1 MPDRFQVL
9 RLLADGDYHSGES
22 LAARLGVSRTAIW
35 KHIRALGQ
43 YGLEVQAA
51 PGRGYRL
58 GQAVELL
65 DRVRIRRGLTPAARR
80 LLGALEILTETDS
93 TNQRLI
99 ESAPGVRDFPA
110 RACLAE
116 YQRAGRGRRGNRWV
130 APIGAGLCLSLLWRF
145 DAPPL
150 SLMGLSLA
158 AGVVLV
164 RALEAVG
171 GRGCGLKWPNDLV
184 YEGRKLGGILVEVRG
199 EADGPCSVIIGVG
212 VNVALPAAV
221 LQQID
226 QPSTDLARILG
237 QPPSRNELAAAVING
252 LCDMLPDC
260 QRKAGLQRYF
270 DIWRQYDALSG
281 RTVLV
286 RLARGECAE
295 GQAQA
300 IDADGALVVA
310 TAEGLRRFFAGDVSV
325 RAAR

>member
-35 KHIRALGQ
+35 KHIQALGQ

-58 GQAVELL
+58 AHAVELL
-65 DRVRIRRGLTPAARR
+65 DGVRIRQGLTPAARHD
-80 LLGALEILTETDS
+80 LGTLDILTETDS

-99 ESAPGVRDFPA
+99 ESARGDPDIPA

-116 YQRAGRGRRGNRWV
+116 YQRAGRGRRGNQWV
-130 APIGAGLCLSLLWRF
+130 APLGAGLCLSLLWRF
-145 DAPPL
+145 DAPPV

-164 RALEAVG
+164 RALETLG

-184 YEGRKLGGILVEVRG
+184 WESRKLGGILVEVRG
-199 EADGPCSVIIGVG
+199 EADGPCSAIIGIG
-212 VNVALPAAV
+212 VNVALPAAA

-226 QPSTDLARILG
+226 QPCTDLVHALG
-237 QPPSRNELAAAVING
+237 RPPSRNELAAAIING

-260 QRKAGLQRYF
+260 ARQAGLQRYF
-270 DIWRQYDALSG
+270 DVWRQYDVLSG
-281 RTVLV
+281 RTVRV
-286 RLARGECAE
+286 RLAHGECAE

-310 TAEGLRRFFAGDVSV
+310 TAEGLRRFLSGEVSV
-325 RAAR
+325 RAA